1 MAIQIIGNS
10 STQIIA
16 DTVFITAEPTANDQ
30 VVTKS
35 YVDVRADK
43 NYIHNQMTSSAVWNI
58 QHNLGKKP
66 AITVVDTAESVVIGE
81 VDYVDNDNVVLT
93 FAFPF
98 SGMAYLN

>member
-1 MAIQIIGNS
+1 MAVQIIGNA

-16 DTVFITAEPTANDQ
+16 DAVVITGDPTTADQ

-35 YVDVRADK
+35 YVDERADK
-43 NYIHNQMTSSAVWNI
+43 TYIHNQMASSAIWNI
-58 QHNLGKKP
+58 AHNLGKMP
-66 AITVVDTAESVVIGE
+66 SITVVDTADSVVIGE
-81 VDYVDNDNVVLT
+81 VDYIDNNNLVLT